1 MATTPETFLKRRIL
15 LVSTV
20 GGFTHAAPVLELGS
34 VLAARGHEV
43 HFGTNTSQEHWA
55 SAYPSISR
63 IHSFGPAL
71 PDDEAEQHYTR
82 MRQWRPSDGV
92 GSIMQSKYLF
102 DSYWPDTYFH
112 LRELVLDPDTRPDM
126 IVADFFVDAAA
137 KDMMIE
143 LGVPIAIMWP
153 QMPYL
158 LAPVSYIPGQPGFQ
172 VDFTPTSER
181 ASIWSR
187 IRNEMVL
194 FWALPHIMAWTRW
207 FKKLRKRQGVHH
219 ALPVAAKPNHLVF
232 INSFFGLEPPKD
244 LPPLMVPVGP
254 ILSDE
259 FAGLDDMYL
268 DFLKSHD
275 KTVYIALG
283 THIVLPDVD
292 LAKLIRGLVMSLDM
306 GHINGVIWSMPA
318 AAKRRADTTASFE
331 RKGGSNLTVGDILNG
346 SHSEFLVTSF
356 APQRA
361 ILEHTSTRVYLTHG
375 GGSSANEALFHGTP
389 VLVMGYFF
397 DQLANSARL
406 VEAGVGLAMDKFDF
420 TPEGMAGRIWTIV
433 VDPEGKIGRNVERM
447 KRIARVASRRK
458 HFAAD
463 MVEEVIH
470 DHELRFRRGQ
480 ELRPMHLQT
489 ADMRMPIWKARN
501 WDLWATSLLNVMLGR
516 PGLDIKTAA
525 TVFGLLALVYYGIEF
540 LKAVWVGLTG
550 PLSKVP
556 GPWLNRFTAVPWKL
570 TVITGKS
577 GQMCID
583 YPKKYGE
590 IVRIAP
596 NVVMISNKE
605 AVHQIVVEKDL
616 RKSAAYE
623 KFRQDKDIATIF
635 TIRDRAE
642 YRTRRRLLSHGFSV
656 SYIKGLEP
664 MMLSCIRDLEEVID
678 ERCAAAAGGKAEID
692 IWHLFGCLTSDVM
705 SETSFGGSFKL
716 VKNGEHPIR
725 LRMSQNFRRNAV
737 SQDPEL
743 KRLVDEVIAR
753 RRTSQDKIA
762 KPDILQLLLDTHD
775 QNPEDFSDKVV
786 MAEMFLFM
794 LAGGETAATT
804 LIFAFIFLLDDPVR
818 YKRLVD
824 EIRHVFPDA
833 SSPVTNETTANLPFL
848 NAVLKETLRLRAP
861 AASGKVLVW

>member
-1 MATTPETFLKRRIL
+1 MMATSPETFQKRRIL

-20 GGFTHAAPVLELGS
+20 GGFTHAAPVLELGA

-43 HFGTNTSQEHWA
+43 HFGTNTGQEHWA

-112 LRELVLDPDTRPDM
+112 LRELVLGPDTTPDM
-126 IVADFFVDAAA
+126 IIADFFVDAAA

-143 LGVPIAIMWP
+143 FGVPIAIMWP
-153 QMPYL
+153 QMPYI
-158 LAPVSYIPGQPGFQ
+158 LAPASYIPGQPGFQ

-194 FWALPHIMAWTRW
+194 FWALPHIMGWTRW

-219 ALPVAAKPNHLVF
+219 ALQVATKPNHLVF

-244 LPPLMVPVGP
+244 LPPLMLPVGP

-268 DFLKSHD
+268 DFLESHD
-275 KTVYIALG
+275 KTVYVALG

-306 GHINGVIWSMPA
+306 GHINGVIWSMPI
-318 AAKRRADTTASFE
+318 AAKRRADTTASLE
-331 RKGGSNLTVGDILNG
+331 RKGGSSLTVGGIING

-361 ILEHTSTRVYLTHG
+361 TLEHTSTRVYLTHG
-375 GGSSANEALFHGTP
+375 GGSSASEALFHGTP
-389 VLVMGYFF
+389 VLVIGYFF

-420 TPEGMAGRIWTIV
+420 TPEGMASRIWAIV
-433 VDPEGKIGRNVERM
+433 VDPEGKIARNVERM

-458 HFAAD
+458 HLAAD

-489 ADMRMPIWKARN
+489 ADMRMSIWKARN
-501 WDLWATSLLNVMLGR
+501 WDLWATSLLFATMAGTACFLG
-516 PGLDIKTAA
+516 
-525 TVFGLLALVYYGIEF
+525 
-540 LKAVWVGLTG
+540 VGY
-550 PLSKVP
+550 
-556 GPWLNRFTAVPWKL
+556 
-570 TVITGKS
+570 I
-577 GQMCID
+577 
-583 YPKKYGE
+583 
-590 IVRIAP
+590 
-596 NVVMISNKE
+596 
-605 AVHQIVVEKDL
+605 
-616 RKSAAYE
+616 
-623 KFRQDKDIATIF
+623 
-635 TIRDRAE
+635 
-642 YRTRRRLLSHGFSV
+642 RRLDS
-656 SYIKGLEP
+656 
-664 MMLSCIRDLEEVID
+664 
-678 ERCAAAAGGKAEID
+678 
-692 IWHLFGCLTSDVM
+692 
-705 SETSFGGSFKL
+705 TSFK
-716 VKNGEHPIR
+716 
-725 LRMSQNFRRNAV
+725 Q
-737 SQDPEL
+737 
-743 KRLVDEVIAR
+743 
-753 RRTSQDKIA
+753 
-762 KPDILQLLLDTHD
+762 
-775 QNPEDFSDKVV
+775 V
-786 MAEMFLFM
+786 MEML
-794 LAGGETAATT
+794 
-804 LIFAFIFLLDDPVR
+804 
-818 YKRLVD
+818 
-824 EIRHVFPDA
+824 
-833 SSPVTNETTANLPFL
+833 
-848 NAVLKETLRLRAP
+848 
-861 AASGKVLVW
+861 